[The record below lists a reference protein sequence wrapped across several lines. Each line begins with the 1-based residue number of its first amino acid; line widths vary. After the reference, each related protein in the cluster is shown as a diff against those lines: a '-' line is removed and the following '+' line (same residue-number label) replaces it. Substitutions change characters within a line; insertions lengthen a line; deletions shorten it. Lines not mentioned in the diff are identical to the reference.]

1 MFTITRMAEACM
13 PDEILDNILA
23 RLPGKSLLRS
33 RCVSKHWNR
42 LISDPCFMKLR
53 SRQMILFGYP
63 WPLVVID
70 DNVPVED
77 KAHSMLKI
85 PSLLEY
91 AIVYIVGTFSGLV
104 ILVFTDMLSRGHMIL
119 YNPLTRASKTLAVMD
134 PPSNRY
140 LPYVFGF
147 DTDELKVV
155 RFEFINHPT
164 QGRVFKCDVFHLK
177 TSLWS
182 TPPRYFK
189 QDFYFWIDEGIFIN
203 GFLYWAFTFASVGI
217 LALNVSEMVIS
228 FLTLPHGR
236 DAKMFPLLK
245 SDYTEIRL
253 GSLNGYLC
261 MLTKTDT
268 ITFNVWVM
276 TEQGVQN
283 SWLKTLSFTFGVEG
297 NYLNEF
303 HPKGILGN
311 GKILLMNSN
320 QLVIYDTS
328 NGSYRT
334 SNNLASLDD
343 FVEKSM
349 REYIYKVLP
358 IVYMESLVS
367 PLDIPKKVN
376 ICVWRASL
384 NRIPTRSNLASRGL
398 ILSSTCCPFCDDAWD
413 EIGHCGISC
422 PRVLP
427 VWRKVWSWWNL
438 PSPVVF
444 PSFSVA
450 DVAMGRIDSF
460 GGSRMNKVLHGVL

>member
-1 MFTITRMAEACM
+1 MAEVCM

-91 AIVYIVGTFSGLV
+91 TIVYIVGTFSGLV

-147 DTDELKVV
+147 DTNELKVV

-164 QGRVFKCDVFHLK
+164 QGRIFKCDVFHLK

-189 QDFYFWIDEGIFIN
+189 QDFYFWIGEG
-203 GFLYWAFTFASVGI
+203 
-217 LALNVSEMVIS
+217 
-228 FLTLPHGR
+228 
-236 DAKMFPLLK
+236 
-245 SDYTEIRL
+245 
-253 GSLNGYLC
+253 
-261 MLTKTDT
+261 
-268 ITFNVWVM
+268 
-276 TEQGVQN
+276 
-283 SWLKTLSFTFGVEG
+283 
-297 NYLNEF
+297 
-303 HPKGILGN
+303 
-311 GKILLMNSN
+311 
-320 QLVIYDTS
+320 
-328 NGSYRT
+328 
-334 SNNLASLDD
+334 
-343 FVEKSM
+343 
-349 REYIYKVLP
+349 
-358 IVYMESLVS
+358 
-367 PLDIPKKVN
+367 
-376 ICVWRASL
+376 
-384 NRIPTRSNLASRGL
+384 
-398 ILSSTCCPFCDDAWD
+398 D
-413 EIGHCGISC
+413 EIDHCGISC

-460 GGSRMNKVLHGVL
+460 GGSRMNKVLHGVLQCTLWSIWKWRNRITHADLDVAAKIKEEDIFPGIQRVSKTWISARLKAYAPNWDAWISRSFNLFLIPVTRI

>member
-1 MFTITRMAEACM
+1 MAEVCM

-23 RLPGKSLLRS
+23 RLPGKSLLRL
-33 RCVSKHWNR
+33 RCVSKHWNH

-91 AIVYIVGTFSGLV
+91 TKVYIVGTFNGLV
-104 ILVFTDMLSRGHMIL
+104 ILVLTDILLRCHMIL

-134 PPSNRY
+134 PPYNSC

-155 RFEFINHPT
+155 RFEFIIHPT
-164 QGRVFKCDVFHLK
+164 QGRVFKCDAFHLK

-182 TPPRYFK
+182 TPPLYFK
-189 QDFYFWIDEGIFIN
+189 QDFYFWIYEGIFLT
-203 GFLYWAFTFASVGI
+203 GFLYWAFTLASVGI
-217 LALNVSEMVIS
+217 VALNVSEMVIS

-236 DAKMFPLLK
+236 DAKKVSLDK

-297 NYLNEF
+297 NHLKEF
-303 HPKGILGN
+303 HPKCILGN
-311 GKILLMNSN
+311 GRILLMNSN

-343 FVEKSM
+343 FVEESM

-367 PLDIPKKVN
+367 P
-376 ICVWRASL
+376 S
-384 NRIPTRSNLASRGL
+384 
-398 ILSSTCCPFCDDAWD
+398 
-413 EIGHCGISC
+413 
-422 PRVLP
+422 
-427 VWRKVWSWWNL
+427 
-438 PSPVVF
+438 
-444 PSFSVA
+444 
-450 DVAMGRIDSF
+450 DV
-460 GGSRMNKVLHGVL
+460 